1 MQQDTQ
7 EQYKSI
13 LTELIKKQMVILG
26 PDITLLKV
34 KNVKGITITPD
45 GTVTSLEGDPK
56 QVLQNLINEF
66 VELSGMIV
74 KKVMESIIASNPGVS
89 ALTEISNNVPTNIVS
104 RSIDEP
110 ITPEK
115 EKEEQKKAQQ
125 ALNEA
130 TKSMQTDGMKNS
142 SEQ

>member
-1 MQQDTQ
+1 MHQDTQ
-7 EQYKSI
+7 EQYKGI

-34 KNVKGITITPD
+34 KNVKGITIASD
-45 GTVTSLEGDPK
+45 GAVTSLEGDPK
-56 QVLQNLINEF
+56 LILQNLINEF

-89 ALTEISNNVPTNIVS
+89 ALTELSQNVSGNVS
-104 RSIDEP
+104 SLGIDGSSDA
-110 ITPEK
+110 EK
-115 EKEEQKKAQQ
+115 DKIEQEKAQQ

-130 TKSMQTDGMKNS
+130 TQSMQTNTDKNGS
-142 SEQ
+142 GL

>member
-1 MQQDTQ
+1 MHQDTQ

-26 PDITLLKV
+26 PDITFLKV
-34 KNVKGITITPD
+34 KNVRGITIAPD
-45 GTVTSLEGDPK
+45 GTVTSVEGDPK
-56 QVLQNLINEF
+56 QALQNLINEF

-74 KKVMESIIASNPGVS
+74 KKVMESIVASNPEVS
-89 ALTEISNNVPTNIVS
+89 ALTELSNDVPTGVFS
-104 RSIDEP
+104 MGGDGSSDQ
-110 ITPEK
+110 
-115 EKEEQKKAQQ
+115 EKEEQEKAQQ

-130 TKSMQTDGMKNS
+130 TQSMQTDLRSNG

>member
-1 MQQDTQ
+1 MHQDTQ
-7 EQYKSI
+7 EQYKGI

-34 KNVKGITITPD
+34 KNVKGITIASD

-56 QVLQNLINEF
+56 QILQNLINEF

-74 KKVMESIIASNPGVS
+74 KKVMESIITSNPGMS
-89 ALTEISNNVPTNIVS
+89 ALAELSQNVSDSVS
-104 RSIDEP
+104 SLGSEGSSD
-110 ITPEK
+110 PEK
-115 EKEEQKKAQQ
+115 DKIEQENAQQ

-130 TKSMQTDGMKNS
+130 TQSMQTDDMKNGS
-142 SEQ
+142 GQ